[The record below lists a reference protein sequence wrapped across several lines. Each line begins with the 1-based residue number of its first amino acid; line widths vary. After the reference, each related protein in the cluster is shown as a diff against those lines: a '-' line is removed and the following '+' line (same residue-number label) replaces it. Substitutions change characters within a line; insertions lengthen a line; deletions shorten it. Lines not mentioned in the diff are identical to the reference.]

1 MKKVEFGTNPKFPEV
16 SKLEI
21 LFKLSKRYS
30 QDDYLNMAQLSLGS
44 MITGGLFD
52 QLRGGF
58 SRYSTDRA
66 WKIPHFEKML
76 YDNGLL
82 IRLLSISYQIT
93 KNSEILI
100 NIKQNIS
107 FLLKEMKNDKD
118 LFFSS
123 QDADSD
129 GEEGKFYLWDYHL
142 LETILTKR

>member
-1 MKKVEFGTNPKFPEV
+1 
-16 SKLEI
+16 
-21 LFKLSKRYS
+21 
-30 QDDYLNMAQLSLGS
+30 MAQLSLGS

-93 KNSEILI
+93 KNKEILI

-107 FLLKEMKNDKD
+107 FLLKEMKNDQN

-129 GEEGKFYLWDYHL
+129 GEEGKFYLWDYHQ
-142 LETILTKR
+142 LEKILSKDEFTMVKQLWDITIEGDLDGKNILTDCACDI